1 MSFLLDTNV
10 LSELVRKAPAA
21 SVVRRLRDARQ
32 AELSTSAIC
41 VTELRYGAAR
51 HPAGRALWERLSR
64 EVLSLVTVLPVSTP
78 VAIRAG
84 DLLAD
89 LERRGAGIGV
99 EDVLIAATALT
110 HGLTVVTRNIRHLA
124 CVRGLAVQSWW
135 E

>member
-1 MSFLLDTNV
+1 M
-10 LSELVRKAPAA
+10 
-21 SVVRRLRDARQ
+21 
-32 AELSTSAIC
+32 
-41 VTELRYGAAR
+41 
-51 HPAGRALWERLSR
+51 WERLAR
-64 EVLSLVTVLPVSTP
+64 EVLSLVTVLPVSTS

-124 CVRGLAVQSWW
+124 RVSGLAVQSWW